1 VRNLTGIIALN
12 ELRRRLRD
20 RSVLITSLVAPLAIA
35 AILGFAFANRPPTG
49 PLPIGVS
56 GASPA
61 VVRAAAHAAQLPP
74 NATVHVVAT
83 PSRLEREV
91 ANGALAG
98 GVVAYRMH
106 RSLGDLLIPM
116 VSPGAT
122 RTPGFK
128 VVDRENALLGQ
139 ETAQAVAAG
148 LSSRFYASRLGNGPA
163 AALASLTVESATVGN
178 GGKAVL
184 DYFAPSIAVVF
195 LFIGSGLGMRSLM
208 LERTGGTL
216 VRIAAS
222 PARPTAVVT
231 GKLLAVG
238 ITGLVSILVVWGA
251 TTAVFGADWG
261 APLGVLLMCL
271 GAVAAMCGFGILV
284 TSFARNEREA
294 FAASLIVGLVL
305 ALLGG
310 NLLPPGA
317 LPEFLQVLSLATPN
331 GWALVGFG
339 RLSLLHDP
347 ARDVVG
353 PFLVLCLIALI
364 TIGLAMTRVR
374 RMVAP

>member
-1 VRNLTGIIALN
+1 
-12 ELRRRLRD
+12 
-20 RSVLITSLVAPLAIA
+20 
-35 AILGFAFANRPPTG
+35 
-49 PLPIGVS
+49 
-56 GASPA
+56 
-61 VVRAAAHAAQLPP
+61 
-74 NATVHVVAT
+74 
-83 PSRLEREV
+83 
-91 ANGALAG
+91 
-98 GVVAYRMH
+98 M
-106 RSLGDLLIPM
+106 
-116 VSPGAT
+116 
-122 RTPGFK
+122 
-128 VVDRENALLGQ
+128 
-139 ETAQAVAAG
+139 
-148 LSSRFYASRLGNGPA
+148 
-163 AALASLTVESATVGN
+163 GN

-195 LFIGSGLGMRSLM
+195 LFIGSGLGMRSLHA
-208 LERTGGTL
+208 RADRGTL
-216 VRIAAS
+216 VRMVAS
-222 PARPTAVVT
+222 PVRPSAVVT

-238 ITGLVSILVVWGA
+238 VTGLVSILVVWGA

-347 ARDVVG
+347 AGDVIG
-353 PFLVLCLIALI
+353 PFLVLGLIAVI
-364 TIGLAMTRVR
+364 TIGLAMIRVR

>member
-1 VRNLTGIIALN
+1 VTGIIALN

-20 RSVLITSLVAPLAIA
+20 RSVLITAIVAPLAIA

-56 GASPA
+56 GASAA
-61 VVRAAAHAAQLPP
+61 VVRAAAHAAHVPP
-74 NATVHVVAT
+74 NVTVRTVST

-91 ANGALAG
+91 ADGTLAG
-98 GVVAYRMH
+98 GVVAYRVH
-106 RSLGDLLIPM
+106 RSLGNLLIPM

-122 RTPGFK
+122 KTPGFK
-128 VVDRENALLGQ
+128 VVDRADALVGQ

-148 LSSRFYASRLGNGPA
+148 LASRLYAARLGNGPA
-163 AALASLTVESATVGN
+163 SAFASLNVEAATVGN

-208 LERTGGTL
+208 LERSGGTL

-222 PARPTAVVT
+222 PVRPGAVVT

-251 TTAVFGADWG
+251 TTAAFGADWG
-261 APLGVLLMCL
+261 DPLGVLLMCL
-271 GAVAAMCGFGILV
+271 GAVAAMCGFGVLV

-347 ARDVVG
+347 ASDVIG
-353 PFLVLCLIALI
+353 PFLVLCLIAAV
-364 TIGLAMTRVR
+364 TIGFAMTRVR